1 MRFLSLLAVL
11 IFALSGTLMLAACGQ
26 ASNSGQENAAE
37 QAVPSQETTTE
48 SAPAPTEGAEVM
60 NTAAAVGDHVE
71 LTGTQ
76 GCGHCQFGKG
86 EGCSI
91 AMQVGDV
98 VYILDGMADEVE
110 AFNQAN
116 AGKQISVVGTLT
128 DAGDPHHIAVESHQ
142 VQM

>member
-11 IFALSGTLMLAACGQ
+11 IFALSGALMLAACGQ
-26 ASNSGQENAAE
+26 ASNSGQENATE
-37 QAVPSQETTTE
+37 QAAPSQETTPP
-48 SAPAPTEGAEVM
+48 SPAPTEGAEVL

-110 AFNQAN
+110 SFNQAN
-116 AGKQISVVGTLT
+116 AGKQITVVGTLT